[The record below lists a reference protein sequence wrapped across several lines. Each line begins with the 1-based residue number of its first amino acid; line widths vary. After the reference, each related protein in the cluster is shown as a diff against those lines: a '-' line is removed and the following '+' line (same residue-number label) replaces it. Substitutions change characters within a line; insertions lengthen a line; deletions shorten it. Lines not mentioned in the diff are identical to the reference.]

1 MQVRRF
7 NWPLWAGFLLGLAS
21 FLSYFFVFVW
31 FPSTRDFPWA
41 NLLLF
46 ALAIVLLVLGL
57 RRGFSPE
64 RSHPTRSKIVSSIV
78 TVLGVLVCAFFIFV
92 VFVSGRWLPASHGAP
107 QVGQKA
113 PDFSLSDKND
123 KTVSLTELLSTPING
138 KAPRGVLLVFYR
150 GYW

>member
-1 MQVRRF
+1 MQVRKF
-7 NWPLWAGFLLGLAS
+7 NWALWAGFLLSLGA

-57 RRGFSPE
+57 RRGFSSE
-64 RSHPTRSKIVSSIV
+64 RSHPLRSKIVSSIV
-78 TVLGVLVCAFFIFV
+78 TILGVLVCAFFIFV
-92 VFVSGRWLPASHGAP
+92 VFVSGRWLPSSHGAP
-107 QVGQKA
+107 QVGQQA
-113 PDFSLSDKND
+113 PEFSLSDKND
-123 KTVSLTELLSTPING
+123 KSVSLAELLATPING